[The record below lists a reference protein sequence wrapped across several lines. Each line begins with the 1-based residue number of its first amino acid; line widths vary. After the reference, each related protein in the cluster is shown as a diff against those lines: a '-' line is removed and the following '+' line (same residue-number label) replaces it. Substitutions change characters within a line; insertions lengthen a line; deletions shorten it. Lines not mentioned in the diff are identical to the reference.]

1 MRRHVLSTL
10 RAVSL
15 AAIPAVL
22 LVVSTG
28 CNDESDATGPL
39 GGRQIQAAQVNL
51 GAIPTDPILEAVDL
65 PFRGSFTTLTSGE
78 IVPPTLTVTGTAEG
92 TATHLG
98 RFTATSVDVVD
109 QPTAT
114 STGTFN
120 FTAANGDQ
128 LFTTTA
134 GGQDA
139 FTPPNVSHVT
149 LVATIVGGTGR
160 FAAATGTFTM
170 QQTSIIDFATGTS
183 SGSGSFD
190 GTISRG
196 Q

>member
-1 MRRHVLSTL
+1 MPVRPLAL
-10 RAVSL
+10 AL
-15 AAIPAVL
+15 AALALAACSP
-22 LVVSTG
+22 
-28 CNDESDATGPL
+28 DAARDPL
-39 GGRQIQAAQVNL
+39 GPSGQNLSAGGNGAAP
-51 GAIPTDPILEAVDL
+51 AKKEAVEL
-65 PFRGSFTTLTSGE
+65 PFRGSFTTLASGE

-92 TATHLG
+92 TATRLG

-109 QPTAT
+109 QATAT

-170 QQTSIIDFATGTS
+170 QQTSIIDFATGAL

-190 GTISRG
+190 GTISGG